1 MIPVDPV
8 DLTNPAPFDALSYY
22 GHIAIGIIGLLAA
35 MVALST
41 KKGSSIHILAG
52 RTFAAC
58 ILVVAITSLILLSVR
73 MAPPLLV
80 AALTAV
86 YAIGTAILALRPAS
100 TKIQTMEYGLF
111 IFEIIVVAIFL
122 TFAVPQI
129 VAGNIPPV
137 GPLVILII
145 PFILLVG
152 DMHFHRNSHRRCAL
166 RIRRHLARMI
176 WAFIIA
182 VRAPL
187 AEIYSQLEIP
197 VAVILFGPL
206 VIAPAMIVLFLRK
219 YPKRPQPI

>member
-22 GHIAIGIIGLLAA
+22 AHIVIGMFGLLAA
-35 MVALST
+35 VVALST

-52 RTFAAC
+52 RTFATC

-86 YAIGTAILALRPAS
+86 YAIGTAILALKPAS
-100 TKIQTMEYGLF
+100 AKTKMMEYGLF
-111 IFEIIVVAIFL
+111 IFEIAVVAIFL
-122 TFAVPQI
+122 TLAIPQMM
-129 VAGNIPPV
+129 AGNIPPI

-145 PFILLVG
+145 PVILLAG
-152 DMHFHRNSHRRCAL
+152 DIHFYRNAHRRSAL

-187 AEIYSQLEIP
+187 AEIYSQLDIP

-206 VIAPAMIVLFLRK
+206 VIAPAMIAVFRRN
-219 YPKRPQPI
+219 YPEKSRTI